1 MAIAKTLDILLR
13 APTGKLDKDFKDA
26 QKVAAK
32 FFGGI
37 GTLAAAAFGGFTIAN
52 FIGRI
57 NTALNT
63 LDETSKRA
71 LKLNVDIS
79 QVRGLEL
86 AADLSGLAVEKLTT
100 SYAKLSKSIDMA
112 NKGGR
117 TQQETFAKLGIDAEA
132 LGQLSLDKQFQAI
145 AVGLDNVQDKTTKAA
160 IAMELFG
167 KGGLDLLPLL
177 ADGGQGIVAA
187 MKDAQRLGGFISNQ
201 EAQSVEASNDAFTR
215 LQFTLNAVFQK
226 IAVDMAPALQRLWI
240 NLTEAIKPGTA
251 LNATIKTMGDVITSA
266 VNVINEMAG
275 FMSFLSQ
282 ATGILTGKLLGGLI
296 ITFALAKAYGI
307 MAAALTL
314 LRVRTIA
321 LAAVEAAR
329 VAIQK
334 KNLAMSLAV
343 AGLGVAAFVA
353 FSDQINGLV
362 DRLLGVADAQSQ
374 VNDEVGDFAKLQS
387 SVSAKANLGSASF
400 GSQAALEQ
408 LLTVRTERQGIQQVT
423 GAVKEGNEILA
434 QIRDGLRGAAGV
446 VGGFDFDEVDL

>member
-26 QKVAAK
+26 QKMAAK

-71 LKLNVDIS
+71 LKLDLDVS

-132 LGQLSLDKQFQAI
+132 LGQLSLDKQFQSI
-145 AVGLDNVQDKTTKAA
+145 AVGLDNIQDKTTKAA
-160 IAMELFG
+160 VALELFG
-167 KGGLDLLPLL
+167 KSGLELLPLL
-177 ADGGQGIVAA
+177 AGGGQGIVAA

-240 NLTEAIKPGTA
+240 NLTEAIAPGTA
-251 LNATIKTMGDVITSA
+251 LNMVLVMMGQAATLT
-266 VNVINEMAG
+266 VNVIAELAG
-275 FMSFLSQ
+275 FVTFLSQ
-282 ATGILTGKLLGGLI
+282 ESGALGATLLSLVIIMGASVAITKTLTAASKAYLI
-296 ITFALAKAYGI
+296 IQTALSKVELLRAKLNTATVV
-307 MAAALTL
+307 AAGVALTAYL
-314 LRVRTIA
+314 
-321 LAAVEAAR
+321 
-329 VAIQK
+329 
-334 KNLAMSLAV
+334 
-343 AGLGVAAFVA
+343 A
-353 FSDQINGLV
+353 FSKQINEV
-362 DRLLGVADAQSQ
+362 IANTLGFADAQAAANS
-374 VNDEVGDFAKLQS
+374 EVGDFINLQDQAAKPM
-387 SVSAKANLGSASF
+387 KANLGSASF

-408 LLTVRTERQGIQQVT
+408 LLTVRTERQGIGQV
-423 GAVKEGNEILA
+423 AVAVEKSNDLLG
-434 QIRDGLRGAAGV
+434 QIRDGLLGAFGV
-446 VGGFDFDEVDL
+446 VGGVEFEDVDL